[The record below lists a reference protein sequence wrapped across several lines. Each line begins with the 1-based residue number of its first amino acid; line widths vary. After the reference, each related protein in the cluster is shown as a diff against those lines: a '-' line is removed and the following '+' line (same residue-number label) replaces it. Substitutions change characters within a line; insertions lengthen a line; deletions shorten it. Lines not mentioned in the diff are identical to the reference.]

1 MQAKPTATSESL
13 YNPNAARLRLGILIV
28 AFVLTIGVFVAYLIL
43 AITWRTQ
50 PFLGV
55 MLNHTMTVT
64 GGSPNTPN
72 TWNGLTAGLRAGD
85 RLLAIDNTPIRSNAP
100 DRQRFLSI
108 NDVLARRTVG
118 DRVTVTFD
126 YNVRSFP
133 EPRRE
138 TVVCL
143 PADPETNRA
152 ECRVTF
158 RLGQYPDADFIAT
171 FITPYLSGIAVLII
185 TFGLLYLRH
194 RDPVAFVVILGN
206 LSLALYMGGLFD
218 LATTHTFDLVNHA
231 MGIFT
236 GAILITMAL
245 IFPLKI
251 GFVARTPQ
259 FAFAPVAIATAIFGY
274 MVLQYPNNPPSVLTP
289 TTQSAGLAIVVGMV
303 IWVTALIFYHRR
315 FAFMPIQRDQANV
328 ILIGLALATA
338 PAALWGITRIA
349 QFIGG
354 VSGLPFSIETIMPF
368 MLAPTLSVAYALIRN
383 RYFDFDTE
391 KFIRAGITYT
401 ILLIALMLGYMLL
414 VLGATLLANEVIRP
428 DNPFIIIVV
437 VFLIAVLFTPV
448 RNFLQGRIDKIFYRT
463 HRNYQQRLEAF
474 SQKLTTL
481 SDMDTMLA
489 EYHHVIAHTLMPN
502 NHFVFLYNTT
512 MKSYVAYGNPPP
524 TDIVFGENTSIRKV
538 FEHSDKLIYLQL
550 SNPYPVELRIDKPR
564 LDILQTLVIAPLKGN
579 NNQLNGFLCIGRPR
593 SGINAYTYD
602 QLKLIE
608 NLSSQLAIGI
618 ERANVIR
625 SLERRVRELDVL
637 GQVSQAINFSI
648 SIDDLLEL
656 ISVQIEKLFESP
668 YFYVVLYEPQSEEL
682 YYAFFLEEDNRYEN
696 YENINWKIGNDL
708 YTEVIRSGQ
717 SRLIED
723 YSAVMKRY
731 NYTYHYESP
740 RIRGWMAVPLS
751 VGQRTLG
758 LLALGHSD
766 PDHRYNQ
773 EQLKIFSDVA
783 ALSATAL
790 ERTRLF
796 TETNIRARQLAA
808 LNDISRQLVSIESDI
823 EELLH
828 LITQSAVDILNAE
841 AGSLL
846 LVVED
851 GSGDLEFKVVVGG
864 TGQELVG
871 KRLQAGFGLVGRVAK
886 TGKPVISNDTSSD
899 KGWHGEVTEGTFR
912 TQSVLAV
919 PLIAKDNTIGVLEV
933 INKKDGSI
941 YVQED
946 VELLTTFAS
955 QAAVAFEN
963 ARLYQ
968 QTDLQL
974 SQRVQELETLEMID
988 RELNRTLDLYSV
1000 AEITVRYAISN
1011 SNARAGLLG
1020 IVNEKQTHLQIVAK
1034 IGYDED
1040 SVPEGA
1046 DGNLWPLDRGIVK
1059 RVMRTRRPD
1068 LVPDVSIDRDY
1079 VPSLKGG
1086 ISQIT
1091 VPLMSENEVN
1101 AILVLETAEEP
1112 RLNLLDQYWAQRL
1125 AEHAAIAITNAQL
1138 YQELTRANDNKSEFV
1153 AFAAHELKNPLTS
1166 VKGYAAT
1173 LSGSMVDMLTA
1184 DQIRNF
1190 AAIINSNADR
1200 MQSIIDDLRDIAA
1213 VDAGKFKINP
1223 EPMSLRS
1230 AVLDSLI
1237 AIQDQITN
1245 KGQIVINLIDDSLPP
1260 IMGDYKRIIQV
1271 MTNFISNAHK
1281 YSPSGAT
1288 ITLSAK
1294 VDERYVNR
1302 KGKLMGNVM
1311 IVSIADTGIGM
1322 SEDDLQKIF
1331 RVDYFRSE
1339 NELARQEKGTGLGM
1353 MITKRIIEGHG
1364 GEVWVESE
1372 LGKGSTFSFA
1382 IPLAPVEQKQKVEST
1397 PASD

>member
-1 MQAKPTATSESL
+1 MQAQPTALSKPL
-13 YNPNAARLRLGILIV
+13 YNPNATRLRLAIMIIV
-28 AFVLTIGVFVAYLIL
+28 SLLVIGAFVAYLLL
-43 AITWRTQ
+43 AITWRNQ

-55 MLNHTMTVT
+55 MVNHTMTVN
-64 GGSPNTPN
+64 GGLPNGDAQ
-72 TWNGLTAGLRAGD
+72 WNGLTAGLRAGD
-85 RLLAIDNTPIRSNAP
+85 RLLAIDNIPIKSNSTP
-100 DRQRFLSI
+100 QTGRFQAL
-108 NDVLARRTVG
+108 NDILARRAVG

-126 YNVRSFP
+126 YNVKTFP
-133 EPRRE
+133 DPRKE
-138 TVVCL
+138 TVTCG

-171 FITPYLSGIAVLII
+171 FITPYSSAVLVLLIAI
-185 TFGLLYLRH
+185 GLMYLRYK
-194 RDPVAFVVILGN
+194 DPATFVAVLGIIG
-206 LSLALYMGGLFD
+206 LALYMGGLFD
-218 LATTHTFDLVNHA
+218 LSTTHTLDLLNHA
-231 MGIFT
+231 AGIYV
-236 GAILITMAL
+236 GSILTTLAL
-245 IFPLKI
+245 IFPLKM
-251 GFVARTPQ
+251 GFVAKNPYL
-259 FAFAPVAIATAIFGY
+259 AFVPVAIATLLFGY
-274 MVLQYPNNPPSVLTP
+274 VVFAYPNNPPTVLTT
-289 TTQSAGLAIVVGMV
+289 TTQTAGLATVVGMI
-303 IWVTALIFYHRR
+303 IWVAALLFYHRR
-315 FAFMPIQRDQANV
+315 FSFTSLQRDQANV
-328 ILIGLALATA
+328 ILIGLTLATA

-354 VSGLPFSIETIMPF
+354 VSGLPFSIEAIMPF
-368 MLAPTLSVAYALIRN
+368 MITPALSLAYAIIRN
-383 RYFDFDTE
+383 KFFDTE
-391 KFIRAGITYT
+391 RAISAGITYT
-401 ILLIALMLGYMLL
+401 ILLVALMIGYMLL
-414 VLGATLLANEVIRP
+414 VLGGTLLTAEVVRP
-428 DNPFIIIVV
+428 DNPFIIITV
-437 VFLIAVLFTPV
+437 VFFIAVLFTPA
-448 RNFLQGRIDKIFYRT
+448 RTFLQNRIEAIYYRT
-463 HRNYQQRLEAF
+463 RRNYQERLESF

-481 SDMDTMLA
+481 SDVDIMLA
-489 EYHHVIAHTLMPN
+489 EYQSAVTDTLHPSTS
-502 NHFVFLYNTT
+502 FVFLYNITA
-512 MKSYVAYGNPPP
+512 KSFVAHGTPPA
-524 TDIVFGENTSIRKV
+524 TDITFGENTGIRQALKM
-538 FEHSDKLIYLQL
+538 SDKIIYLEP
-550 SNPYPVELRIDKPR
+550 SKPYPPELRIDKPR
-564 LDILQTLVIAPLKGN
+564 LDILQTLVIAGLKGN
-579 NNQLNGFLCIGRPR
+579 NEQLNGFLCIGRPR
-593 SGINAYTYD
+593 SGINAYTYE
-602 QLKLIE
+602 QLRFIE
-608 NLSSQLAIGI
+608 SLSGQLAIGV

-648 SIDDLLEL
+648 SLDDLLEL
-656 ISVQIEKLFESP
+656 VSAQIDKLFESP
-668 YFYVVLYEPQSEEL
+668 FFYVVLYEAQSEEL
-682 YYAFFLEEDNRYEN
+682 YYAFFLEDETRYEN
-696 YENINWKIGNDL
+696 YENINWQAGNDL
-708 YTEVIRSGQ
+708 YTEVVRSAQ
-717 SRLIED
+717 PRLIED
-723 YSAVMKRY
+723 YTAMMRRY
-731 NYTYHYESP
+731 NYTYHSENKN
-740 RIRGWMAVPLS
+740 IRAWMAVPLS

-758 LLALGHSD
+758 LLAIGHSD
-766 PDHRYNQ
+766 PEHRYSSD
-773 EQLKIFSDVA
+773 QLKIFGDVA

-796 TETNIRARQLAA
+796 IETNVRARQLAA
-808 LNDISRQLVSIESDI
+808 LNDISRQLVAIESDI
-823 EELLH
+823 EELLN
-828 LITQSAVDILNAE
+828 LITHSAVDILNAE

-864 TGQELVG
+864 TGQELIG
-871 KRLQAGFGLVGRVAK
+871 KRLEAGFGLVGRVAK
-886 TGKPVISNDTSSD
+886 TGKPVISNDTSTD
-899 KGWHGEVTEGTFR
+899 KGWQGEVTEGTFR

-919 PLIAKDNTIGVLEV
+919 PLIAKDNIIGVLEV
-933 INKKDGSI
+933 INKKDGTI

-946 VELLTTFAS
+946 VELLSTFAS

-974 SQRVQELETLEMID
+974 SQRLQELETLEKID

-1000 AEITVRYAISN
+1000 AEITVRYAIEN
-1011 SNARAGLLG
+1011 SNARAGVLG

-1034 IGYDED
+1034 IGYDDD
-1040 SVPEGA
+1040 SKPEGA

-1068 LVPDVSIDRDY
+1068 LVPDVTIDRDY
-1079 VPSLKGG
+1079 VPSLAGG

-1091 VPLMSENEVN
+1091 VPLMSENDVN

-1166 VKGYAAT
+1166 VKGYAST
-1173 LSGSMVDMLTA
+1173 LSGSMVDMLTG

-1190 AAIINSNADR
+1190 AAIINSNAER

-1223 EPMSLRS
+1223 EPMSLRT

-1237 AIQDQITN
+1237 AIQDQITA
-1245 KGQIVINLIDDSLPP
+1245 KGQTVINHIDDSLPL
-1260 IMGDYKRIIQV
+1260 IMGDHKRIIQV
-1271 MTNFISNAHK
+1271 MTNFISNAYK
-1281 YSPSGAT
+1281 YSPAGAQ
-1288 ITLSAK
+1288 ITLEAK
-1294 VDERYVNR
+1294 VDKRYISR
-1302 KGKLMGNVM
+1302 KGKFMGEVM
-1311 IVSIADTGIGM
+1311 IVSIRDTGIGM

-1372 LGKGSTFSFA
+1372 LGKGSVFSFT
-1382 IPLAPVEQKQKVEST
+1382 IPLAPEHLQIQGA